1 MIARQGSGPVSC
13 SLQPLYRLLPNFREK
28 LQHALGDAYTLEG
41 ELGGGG
47 MSRVF
52 AARETK
58 LGRPVAVKVLA
69 PELGAGVNLERFRRE
84 IQLAASLQH
93 PHVVPLLTAGESN
106 GLVYYTMPLIRG
118 ESLRQMLD
126 RQGRLEI
133 VDVVKLLRDIVE
145 GLAHAH
151 RAGVVHRDIK
161 PENILI
167 SERHALVT
175 DFGVAKALTVAT
187 DDSMR
192 SSLGLALGTP
202 LYMAPEQVAADPSTD
217 HRADLYSVGV
227 VAYEMLVGQPPFR
240 GRTPHGV
247 MAAHAMELPEPV
259 QRERPEIPSSLA
271 ALVMRCLEKDPAAR
285 PQSAEELLRVLE
297 RHSTST
303 PRKGIPKL
311 AGHVVRRR
319 WLVLIVVLIIIAL
332 LAIALSP

>member
-1 MIARQGSGPVSC
+1 M
-13 SLQPLYRLLPNFREK
+13 
-28 LQHALGDAYTLEG
+28 
-41 ELGGGG
+41 GGGG

-52 AARETK
+52 SARETK

-84 IQLAASLQH
+84 IQLSASLQH
-93 PHVVPLLTAGESN
+93 PHVVPLLMAGESE
-106 GLVYYTMPLIRG
+106 GLVFYTMPLIRG
-118 ESLRQMLD
+118 ESLREKLQ
-126 RQGRLEI
+126 REGRLEI
-133 VDVVKLLRDIVE
+133 ADVVKLLRDIIE

-161 PENILI
+161 PENILV

-187 DDSMR
+187 DDTLR

-202 LYMAPEQVAADPSTD
+202 LYMAPEQVAADPATD
-217 HRADLYSVGV
+217 NRADLYSVGV
-227 VAYEMLVGQPPFR
+227 VAYEMLVGHPPFH

-247 MAAHAMELPEPV
+247 MAAHALEKPAPV
-259 QRERPEIPSSLA
+259 QHERPEIPSSLA
-271 ALVMRCLEKDPAAR
+271 ALVMRCLEKDPAER
-285 PQSAEELLRVLE
+285 PQSADEVLRVLE

-311 AGHVVRRR
+311 AGHVARRR
-319 WLVLIVVLIIIAL
+319 WLVLAVFMIIAL
-332 LAIALSP
+332 LSLALLP